1 MIASSGSVPLLVVD
15 RIVVQFRGRRTLA
28 DVFRRRSPLVITAV
42 DGVSLTL
49 YPGELLALVGESG
62 CGKTTTASAILG
74 LQTVRSGRIRLL
86 GEDVIRPTRVTMRR
100 VRRRAQMVF
109 QDPYE
114 ALDPRQCVKDILEEP
129 LLIHRLVHTAAE
141 RLKRVLSALERVDLS
156 PADVYLGRFPH
167 ELSGGQRQ
175 RVAIAAA
182 LVLDPEVLI
191 TDEPVSMLD
200 VSARAG
206 ILSLLDRLRSQG
218 LAVLM
223 ITHDLST
230 AATYADRIAVMYL
243 GRIMEEGTAR
253 AVIPT
258 PLHPYTNALV
268 AAVPSKIPGR
278 SRGGPQIAGDVSD
291 PAHIPSGCRF
301 HPRCPI
307 AIGSCAQVEP
317 ELLLKQGHLVACHL
331 VPASVS
337 DARVS
342 PNGAGAR
349 S

>member
-1 MIASSGSVPLLVVD
+1 MSTSSAAVPLLVVD
-15 RIVVQFRGRRTLA
+15 HIVVQFRGRRTLA
-28 DVFRRRSPLVITAV
+28 DLFGRRSPVVITAV

-49 YPGELLALVGESG
+49 YPRELLALVGESG

-74 LQTVRSGRIRLL
+74 LQPVRSGHIRLL
-86 GEDVIRPTRVTMRR
+86 GKDVIRPAHGTMRQ

-114 ALDPRQCVKDILEEP
+114 ALDPRQRVKEILEEP
-129 LLIHRLVHTAAE
+129 LLIHRLGHTAAE
-141 RLKRVLSALERVDLS
+141 RLNRVRSALERVDLS

-182 LVLDPEVLI
+182 LVLDPEVLVA
-191 TDEPVSMLD
+191 DEPVSMLD

-243 GRIMEEGTAR
+243 GRVVEEGAAQ
-253 AVIPT
+253 AVIRS
-258 PLHPYTNALV
+258 PLHPYTKALV

-278 SRGGPQIAGDVSD
+278 SRGRPEIAGDVSD

-301 HPRCPI
+301 HPRCPV
-307 AIGSCAQVEP
+307 AIGRCAQIEP
-317 ELLLKQGHLVACHL
+317 ELLSKQGHFVACHL
-331 VPASVS
+331 VADSIS
-337 DARVS
+337 ETRVS
-342 PNGAGAR
+342 PNGAGAQP
-349 S
+349 